1 MSYNVVT
8 EIVGGGPGDL
18 ITPQQ
23 AAILAA
29 ASAMQAAGALNHE
42 PAAVATSGGL
52 P

>member
-1 MSYNVVT
+1 MSYDVV
-8 EIVGGGPGDL
+8 IVGGGPGDS

-42 PAAVATSGGL
+42 LSGELATSGGL